1 MNESFK
7 VQVVVRK
14 WVEAPEGPF
23 EAFINLLLH
32 KPQRKVYVDTN
43 IEVTCGMEAKVNQD
57 GTPYFTLWMSKE
69 EVEPLQRAGL
79 SVPVLLLP
87 ISRGYTLDVLAEGL
101 KYEPVVTVGS
111 PEAIEFQSEL
121 VPDSGQSLLFKLADD

>member
-1 MNESFK
+1 MSESFK

-23 EAFINLLLH
+23 EAFINLLLR
-32 KPQRKVYVDTN
+32 KPQRKVCVDTHV
-43 IEVTCGMEAKVNQD
+43 EVICGMEAKFNQL
-57 GTPYFTLWMSKE
+57 GIPYFTLWMSKE

-101 KYEPVVTVGS
+101 KYEPVTGVETFEYQ
-111 PEAIEFQSEL
+111 PEL
-121 VPDSGQSLLFKLADD
+121 VPGGESILFRIDD